1 MRRWSRARGRPRR
14 MWRSATSWRAR
25 RRAFRSTRPS
35 VRGQR
40 GPCRLCPCPRPSPLG
55 SGWWRRST
63 PARDPP
69 IPRHTSR
76 LKKRRK
82 RSCRGQLPV
91 QKNTRPGGRKNSYKR
106 RLNYFLTMYFWY
118 FLLTSDWFF
127 HFFMIF
133 CTIWIFFLVN
143 EFLFSCYVSFLLTW
157 EILDANLSKWF
168 YFLLL
173 IKGKNLF
180 ESGFWQYGM
189 VRSKIWS
196 QDRKMETV

>member
-1 MRRWSRARGRPRR
+1 MRRWSRARGGPRR

-35 VRGQR
+35 VRGLR
-40 GPCRLCPCPRPSPLG
+40 GHCRLCPCPRPSPLD

-82 RSCRGQLPV
+82 RSCRGQPPV

-106 RLNYFLTMYFWY
+106 RLNYFLLCIFDIFYWLVIDFSIFLQYFVLFGY
-118 FLLTSDWFF
+118 
-127 HFFMIF
+127 
-133 CTIWIFFLVN
+133 
-143 EFLFSCYVSFLLTW
+143 FSCQWTF
-157 EILDANLSKWF
+157 ILMLS
-168 YFLLL
+168 YFF
-173 IKGKNLF
+173 ID
-180 ESGFWQYGM
+180 
-189 VRSKIWS
+189 V
-196 QDRKMETV
+196 